1 VVPPRRRR
9 RLPHDLRV
17 QLLTLSAALPGLVL
31 GLVLLAQSGMQPR
44 SQWTIGGIVVLATII
59 FASAARE
66 AVARPLQTLSN
77 LLGALREED
86 FSFRA
91 RVGRRDDP
99 LGQALVEVN
108 ALAQTLREQRLGAL
122 EATAL
127 LRKVMEEIDVAV
139 FAFDGALTLQLLNRA
154 GERLLG
160 APSERLI
167 GRDAEAL
174 GLTGLLA
181 GEPARIV
188 DASFPGA
195 TGRFDVR
202 RGSFRQHGKPMQLVV
217 IADVSRAL
225 RDEERQ
231 AWQRLIRVIGHELNN
246 SLAPIRSVAGSL
258 EMLLVREPR
267 PEDWQGDMRRGLGVI
282 AARAESLR
290 RFMDA
295 YAQLARLP
303 APVKR
308 AVSVGPLVRRV
319 AGLETRVPVKLSAGP
334 AVTIQ
339 ADPDQLEQL
348 LINLV
353 KNAADAVLG
362 GPGGVRM
369 SWSFAEKPSAA
380 VEIHVDDDGP
390 GLPPSAN
397 LFVPFFTTKPGGS
410 GIGLVLC
417 RQIAEAHGGTLTLA
431 NRPEGGCR
439 ATLKLDGIRGR
450 PASGSGAQAAEDQPR
465 AS

>member
-1 VVPPRRRR
+1 
-9 RLPHDLRV
+9 V
-17 QLLTLSAALPGLVL
+17 QLLALASALPGLAL
-31 GLVLLAQSGMQPR
+31 GLALLAESNLSSR
-44 SQWTIGGIVVLATII
+44 TRWTLGGFALVATAV
-59 FASAARE
+59 FASATRE

-108 ALAQTLREQRLGAL
+108 ALAQMLREQRLGAL

-139 FAFDGALTLQLLNRA
+139 FAFDASLTLQLLNRA

-160 APSERLI
+160 APAERLVEKS
-167 GRDAEAL
+167 AEAVGL
-174 GLTGLLA
+174 AALLTG
-181 GEPARIV
+181 EPTRIV

-202 RGSFRQHGKPMQLVV
+202 RTSFRQHGKPMQLLVL
-217 IADVSRAL
+217 ADVSRAL

-258 EMLLVREPR
+258 EALLLREPR

-282 AARAESLR
+282 AARAEALR

-303 APVKR
+303 APNR
-308 AVSVGPLVRRV
+308 RSVTIAPLVSRV
-319 AGLETRVPVKLSAGP
+319 AGLETRVPVEVAAGRS
-334 AVTIQ
+334 VTVH

-353 KNAADAVLG
+353 KNAADAVQG
-362 GPGGVRM
+362 TAGGVRL
-369 SWSFAEKPSAA
+369 SWSLADKPTPAL
-380 VEIHVDDDGP
+380 EIHVDDDGP

-397 LFVPFFTTKPGGS
+397 LFVPFFTTKQGGS

-417 RQIAEAHGGTLTLA
+417 RQIAEAHGGTLRLA

-439 ATLKLDGIRGR
+439 ATLRLQR
-450 PASGSGAQAAEDQPR
+450 
-465 AS
+465 

>member
-1 VVPPRRRR
+1 MNPPRKRR

-17 QLLTLSAALPGLVL
+17 QLLALGAALPALVL
-31 GLVLLAQSGMQPR
+31 AGWLLARSDLQPR
-44 SQWTIGGIVVLATII
+44 TQWTLGTVVVVAGLA
-59 FASAARE
+59 FAASARE
-66 AVARPLQTLSN
+66 AVTRPLQTLSN
-77 LLGALREED
+77 LLAALSEED

-91 RVGRRDDP
+91 RVGRKDDA

-139 FAFDGALTLQLLNRA
+139 FAFDAASELQLMNRA

-167 GRDAEAL
+167 GLGAEAAGL
-174 GLTGLLA
+174 APFLTG
-181 GEPARIV
+181 EPTRTSE
-188 DASFPGA
+188 ASFPGA
-195 TGRFDVR
+195 AGRFDVR
-202 RGSFRQHGKPMQLVV
+202 RTSFRQHGKPRQLVV
-217 IADVSRAL
+217 LADVSRAL

-258 EMLLVREPR
+258 ETLLLREPR
-267 PEDWQGDMRRGLGVI
+267 PQDWEGDMRRGLSVI

-290 RFMDA
+290 RFMEA

-303 APVKR
+303 APVRRKVEL
-308 AVSVGPLVRRV
+308 APLVRRV
-319 AGLETRVPVKLSAGP
+319 AGIETRVEVVVTDGP
-334 AVTIQ
+334 ALTID

-353 KNAADAVLG
+353 KNAAEAVAGL
-362 GPGGVRM
+362 PGGVRL
-369 SWSFAEKPSAA
+369 SWWLVEKPSPAI
-380 VEIHVDDDGP
+380 EIRVDDDGP
-390 GLPPSAN
+390 GLPPTAN

-417 RQIAEAHGGTLTLA
+417 RQIAEAHGGTLVLS
-431 NRPEGGCR
+431 NRPAGGCS
-439 ATLKLDGIRGR
+439 ATLRL
-450 PASGSGAQAAEDQPR
+450 PR
-465 AS
+465 

>member
-1 VVPPRRRR
+1 VARAPRRLRR
-9 RLPHDLRV
+9 RLAHDRRV
-17 QLLTLSAALPGLVL
+17 ELLALAAGVPALALA
-31 GLVLLAQSGMQPR
+31 VLLLAKSDFSPR
-44 SQWTIGGIVVLATII
+44 TQWTLGAIVGIAWLG
-59 FASAARE
+59 FAAAARE

-127 LRKVMEEIDVAV
+127 MRKVMEEIDVAV
-139 FAFDGALTLQLLNRA
+139 FAFDAGSVLQLLNRA

-160 APSERLI
+160 APSERLV
-167 GRDAEAL
+167 GLGADAL
-174 GLTGLLA
+174 GLAPFLV
-181 GEPARIV
+181 GEPTRT
-188 DASFPGA
+188 DEASFPGA
-195 TGRFDVR
+195 AGRFDVR
-202 RGSFRQHGKPMQLVV
+202 RTSFRQRGKPMQLLVL
-217 IADVSRAL
+217 ADVSRAL
-225 RDEERQ
+225 RDEERK

-258 EMLLVREPR
+258 EALLLREPR
-267 PEDWQGDMRRGLGVI
+267 PEDWQGDMRRGLSVI

-303 APVKR
+303 APRRRRVE
-308 AVSVGPLVRRV
+308 VGPLVLRV
-319 AGLETRVPVKLSAGP
+319 AGLETRVAVAVEAG
-334 AVTIQ
+334 ARVTID

-353 KNAADAVLG
+353 KNAAEAVQG
-362 GPGGVRM
+362 TAGSVHV
-369 SWSFAEKPSAA
+369 SWSLVEKPAPA
-380 VEIHVDDDGP
+380 VEIRVDDDGP

-417 RQIAEAHGGTLTLA
+417 RQIAEAHGGTLSLA

-439 ATLKLDGIRGR
+439 ASLRLARG
-450 PASGSGAQAAEDQPR
+450 AAGGA
-465 AS
+465 

>member
-1 VVPPRRRR
+1 LLPPRRRR

-17 QLLTLSAALPGLVL
+17 ELLAAAAALPGLVL
-31 GLVLLAQSGMQPR
+31 GLVLLFKGDFTPR
-44 SQWTIGGIVVLATII
+44 TQWTLAGLAVLATL
-59 FASAARE
+59 AAATAARE

-139 FAFDGALTLQLLNRA
+139 FAFDASLTLQLLNRA

-160 APSERLI
+160 APAERLVEKT
-167 GRDAEAL
+167 AEAVGL
-174 GLTGLLA
+174 AALLTG
-181 GEPARIV
+181 EPTRIV

-202 RGSFRQHGKPMQLVV
+202 RTSFRQRGKPMQLLVL
-217 IADVSRAL
+217 ADVSRAL

-258 EMLLVREPR
+258 ETLLVREPR

-303 APVKR
+303 APARR
-308 AVSVGPLVRRV
+308 AVAIAPLVRRV
-319 AGLETRVPVKLSAGP
+319 AGIEMRLPVKVGAGP
-334 AVTIQ
+334 SVTVQ

-353 KNAADAVLG
+353 KNAADAVQG
-362 GPGGVRM
+362 TPGGVRM
-369 SWSFAEKPSAA
+369 SWSVSDKPAPA
-380 VEIHVDDDGP
+380 VEIHVDDEGP

-417 RQIAEAHGGTLTLA
+417 RQIAEAHGGTLVLA
-431 NRPEGGCR
+431 NRSEGGCR
-439 ATLKLDGIRGR
+439 ATLRLER
-450 PASGSGAQAAEDQPR
+450 
-465 AS
+465 

>member
-1 VVPPRRRR
+1 VGPPRRRR
-9 RLPHDLRV
+9 RLPHDFRV
-17 QLLTLSAALPGLVL
+17 QLLTYGAALPGLVL
-31 GLVLLAQSGMQPR
+31 GLVLLLRSDMQPR
-44 SQWTIGGIVVLATII
+44 TQWTLGGIVVLATLL

-66 AVARPLQTLSN
+66 AVGRPLQTLSN

-127 LRKVMEEIDVAV
+127 LRTVMEEIDVAV
-139 FAFDGALTLQLLNRA
+139 FAFDAGLTLQLLNRA

-160 APSERLI
+160 APAERLL
-167 GRDAEAL
+167 GKDAEAL
-174 GLTGLLA
+174 GLAALLA
-181 GEPARIV
+181 GDPARIA

-202 RGSFRQHGKPMQLVV
+202 RGGFRQRGKPMQLLVL
-217 IADVSRAL
+217 ADVSRAL

-258 EMLLVREPR
+258 ETLLVREPR
-267 PEDWQGDMRRGLGVI
+267 PEDWKGDMKRGLSVI
-282 AARAESLR
+282 AARAEALR

-303 APVKR
+303 APTR
-308 AVSVGPLVRRV
+308 RSVAIAPLVRRV
-319 AGLETRVPVKLSAGP
+319 GGLETRVPVKVQAGGS
-334 AVTIQ
+334 VTIS

-353 KNAADAVLG
+353 KNAAEAVQG
-362 GPGGVRM
+362 TPGGVRL
-369 SWSFAEKPSAA
+369 SWSLEDKPTPA

-417 RQIAEAHGGTLTLA
+417 RQIAEAHGGTLVLA

-439 ATLKLDGIRGR
+439 ATLRLQR
-450 PASGSGAQAAEDQPR
+450 
-465 AS
+465 

>member
-1 VVPPRRRR
+1 MIAAPRRRR
-9 RLPHDLRV
+9 RFPHDRRI
-17 QLLTLSAALPGLVL
+17 QLLALGAGLPALVL
-31 GLVLLAQSGMQPR
+31 AGALLFRSDLSPR
-44 SQWTIGGIVVLATII
+44 TQWTLGALVAIAWLA
-59 FASAARE
+59 FASSARE
-66 AVARPLQTLSN
+66 AVTRPLQTLSN

-99 LGQALVEVN
+99 LGQALSEVN

-139 FAFDGALTLQLLNRA
+139 FAFDASSTLQLTNRA

-160 APSERLI
+160 APAERLI
-167 GRDAEAL
+167 DRGAESLGLAAFLTAEA
-174 GLTGLLA
+174 
-181 GEPARIV
+181 PRIAE
-188 DASFPGA
+188 ASFPGVS
-195 TGRFDVR
+195 GRFDLR
-202 RGSFRQHGKPMQLVV
+202 RGTFRQRGKPMQLLVL
-217 IADVSRAL
+217 ADVSRAL

-258 EMLLVREPR
+258 EALVVREPR
-267 PEDWQGDMRRGLGVI
+267 PADWEEDLRRGLSVV
-282 AARAESLR
+282 ATRAEALR

-303 APVKR
+303 APNRRTVE
-308 AVSVGPLVRRV
+308 VGPLVRRV
-319 AGLETRVPVKLSAGP
+319 AGLETRVPVKVEDGKA
-334 AVTIQ
+334 ATIDI
-339 ADPDQLEQL
+339 DPDQIEQL
-348 LINLV
+348 LINLT
-353 KNAADAVLG
+353 KNGAEAAEATG
-362 GPGGVRM
+362 GGVRL
-369 SWSFAEKPSAA
+369 SWRLVEKPTPAL
-380 VEIHVDDDGP
+380 EIRVDDDGP

-417 RQIAEAHGGTLTLA
+417 RQIAEAHGGTLSLA
-431 NRPEGGCR
+431 NRPQGGCR
-439 ATLKLDGIRGR
+439 ATLRL
-450 PASGSGAQAAEDQPR
+450 PR
-465 AS
+465 

>member
-1 VVPPRRRR
+1 MVFTPRRRF
-9 RLPHDLRV
+9 PHDLRI
-17 QLLTLSAALPGLVL
+17 QLLALGAGLPALVL
-31 GLVLLAQSGMQPR
+31 AAFLLRR
-44 SQWTIGGIVVLATII
+44 SDLSPSIQWTLGTLVVVVWLAV
-59 FASAARE
+59 ASSARE

-77 LLGALREED
+77 LLGAMREED

-99 LGQALVEVN
+99 LGQALSEVN

-139 FAFDGALTLQLLNRA
+139 FAFDAASTLQLSNRA

-160 APSERLI
+160 APSERLV
-167 GRDAEAL
+167 GLGAETV
-174 GLTGLLA
+174 GLAPFLA
-181 GEPARIV
+181 GEAPRI
-188 DASFPGA
+188 AEAAFPGA
-195 TGRFDVR
+195 AGRFDVR
-202 RGSFRQHGKPMQLVV
+202 RGTFRQRGKPLRLLVL
-217 IADVSRAL
+217 ADVSRAL

-258 EMLLVREPR
+258 EALVVREPR
-267 PEDWQGDMRRGLGVI
+267 PADWEEDLRRGLGVI
-282 AARAESLR
+282 ATRTEALR

-303 APVKR
+303 APSRRKVEI
-308 AVSVGPLVRRV
+308 GPLVRRV
-319 AGLETRVPVKLSAGP
+319 AGLETRVPVTVEDGRDAS
-334 AVTIQ
+334 ID

-348 LINLV
+348 LINLIR
-353 KNAADAVLG
+353 NGAEAVAG
-362 GPGGVRM
+362 RGGGVRL
-369 SWSFAEKPSAA
+369 SWSV
-380 VEIHVDDDGP
+380 VERPAPVFEILVDDDGS

-417 RQIAEAHGGTLTLA
+417 RQIAEAHGGRLSLA
-431 NRPEGGCR
+431 NRLGGGCR
-439 ATLKLDGIRGR
+439 ATLHL
-450 PASGSGAQAAEDQPR
+450 PR
-465 AS
+465 

>member
-1 VVPPRRRR
+1 MASSGSAGGPRSRRR

-17 QLLTLSAALPGLVL
+17 QLLALAAALPAL
-31 GLVLLAQSGMQPR
+31 GLAFWLLSKSGLTPR
-44 SQWTIGGIVVLATII
+44 AQWTLGALVVVAWLA
-59 FASAARE
+59 FAASARE

-77 LLGALREED
+77 LLAALREED

-91 RVGRRDDP
+91 RVGRRDDA

-139 FAFDGALTLQLLNRA
+139 FAFDAASELQLLNRA

-160 APSERLI
+160 APAERLV
-167 GRDAEAL
+167 GLGADAL
-174 GLTGLLA
+174 GLAPLLG
-181 GEPARIV
+181 GEPTRTAE
-188 DASFPGA
+188 ASFPGA
-195 TGRFDVR
+195 AGRFDVR
-202 RGSFRQHGKPMQLVV
+202 RTSFRQRGRPMQLLVL
-217 IADVSRAL
+217 ADVSRAL

-258 EMLLVREPR
+258 EALLVREPR
-267 PEDWQGDMRRGLGVI
+267 PADWQGDMRRGLSVI
-282 AARAESLR
+282 AARAEALR

-295 YAQLARLP
+295 YSQLARLP
-303 APVKR
+303 APARR
-308 AVSVGPLVRRV
+308 AVPLAALVRRV
-319 AGLETRVPVKLSAGP
+319 AVIETRVPLLVSDGP
-334 AVTIQ
+334 ELTVD

-353 KNAADAVLG
+353 KNAAEAA
-362 GPGGVRM
+362 PGAAAGVRL
-369 SWSFAEKPSAA
+369 SWSRIEKPSAA
-380 VEIHVDDDGP
+380 VEIRVDDDGP

-417 RQIAEAHGGTLTLA
+417 RQIAEAHGGTLSLA

-439 ATLKLDGIRGR
+439 ATLRLPFGA
-450 PASGSGAQAAEDQPR
+450 PAQPSAPPAAR
-465 AS
+465 

>member
-1 VVPPRRRR
+1 MSPAPRRRR
-9 RLPHDLRV
+9 RLPHDRRV
-17 QLLTLSAALPGLVL
+17 E
-31 GLVLLAQSGMQPR
+31 LLALGAGLPALLLAAFLLWRSDLETR
-44 SQWTIGGIVVLATII
+44 SQWTLLALVAVAWLV

-77 LLGALREED
+77 LLAALREED

-91 RVGRRDDP
+91 RVGRRDDA
-99 LGQALVEVN
+99 LGQALSEVN

-139 FAFDGALTLQLLNRA
+139 FAFDHEQALQLLNRA

-160 APSERLI
+160 AHAERLM
-167 GRDAEAL
+167 GRSAAAL
-174 GLTGLLA
+174 GLEPFLA
-181 GEPARIV
+181 GEPTRIEQ
-188 DASFPGA
+188 ASFPGA

-202 RGSFRQHGKPMQLVV
+202 RRTFRQRGKPMQLVV
-217 IADVSRAL
+217 LADVSRAL

-231 AWQRLIRVIGHELNN
+231 AWHRLIRVIGHELNN

-258 EMLLVREPR
+258 EALLLREPR
-267 PEDWQGDMRRGLGVI
+267 PEDWEGDVRRGLGVI
-282 AARAESLR
+282 AARTEALR
-290 RFMDA
+290 RFMEA

-303 APVKR
+303 APKR
-308 AVSVGPLVRRV
+308 RPVDVALLVRRV
-319 AGLETRVPVKLSAGP
+319 ARLETRVPVRVEDGPSA
-334 AVTIQ
+334 TIE
-339 ADPDQLEQL
+339 ADPDQIEQL
-348 LINLV
+348 LINLTR
-353 KNAADAVLG
+353 NAAEAAAGTG
-362 GPGGVRM
+362 GRVSL
-369 SWSFAEKPSAA
+369 SWSLDERARS
-380 VEIHVDDDGP
+380 VEVRVEDEGP

-417 RQIAEAHGGTLTLA
+417 RQIAEAHHGTLTLA

-439 ATLKLDGIRGR
+439 ATLRLAR
-450 PASGSGAQAAEDQPR
+450 
-465 AS
+465 

>member
-1 VVPPRRRR
+1 MIPPRRRR

-17 QLLTLSAALPGLVL
+17 QLLALAAAVPALLLTFYLLSHSDL
-31 GLVLLAQSGMQPR
+31 QPR
-44 SQWTIGGIVVLATII
+44 TRWTLGALVVLAWLV
-59 FASAARE
+59 FAASARE

-108 ALAQTLREQRLGAL
+108 ALAQMLREQRLGAL

-139 FAFDGALTLQLLNRA
+139 FAFDAASELQLLNRA

-160 APSERLI
+160 APSERLV
-167 GRDAEAL
+167 GLGAEAL
-174 GLTGLLA
+174 GLAPFLTGEA
-181 GEPARIV
+181 TRTAE
-188 DASFPGA
+188 ASFSGA
-195 TGRFDVR
+195 AGRFDVKR
-202 RGSFRQHGKPMQLVV
+202 TSFRQHGRPMQLVV
-217 IADVSRAL
+217 LADVSRAL

-258 EMLLVREPR
+258 EALLVREPR
-267 PEDWQGDMRRGLGVI
+267 PGDWEGDMRRGLSVI

-303 APVKR
+303 PPSR
-308 AVSVGPLVRRV
+308 RLVSIGPLLRRI
-319 AGLETRVPVKLSAGP
+319 AGLETRVKVVVDGEREVS
-334 AVTIQ
+334 VD

-353 KNAADAVLG
+353 RNAAEAAPEA
-362 GPGGVRM
+362 PGGVRL
-369 SWSFAEKPSAA
+369 SWSLVDKPAPV
-380 VEIHVDDDGP
+380 VEIRVDDDGP

-431 NRPEGGCR
+431 NRAEGGCR
-439 ATLKLDGIRGR
+439 ATLRLDR
-450 PASGSGAQAAEDQPR
+450 
-465 AS
+465 

>member
-1 VVPPRRRR
+1 VIPPRRRR

-17 QLLTLSAALPGLVL
+17 QLLALAAAVPALALTAY
-31 GLVLLAQSGMQPR
+31 LLAHSDLQPR
-44 SQWTIGGIVVLATII
+44 TRWTLGTLVVVSWLA
-59 FASAARE
+59 FAASARE

-108 ALAQTLREQRLGAL
+108 ALAQMLREQRLGAL

-139 FAFDGALTLQLLNRA
+139 FAFDAGSELQLLNRA

-160 APSERLI
+160 APSERLV
-167 GRDAEAL
+167 GLGAEAL
-174 GLTGLLA
+174 GLAPFLTGEATRTADAAFA
-181 GEPARIV
+181 GA
-188 DASFPGA
+188 A
-195 TGRFDVR
+195 GRFDMR
-202 RGSFRQHGKPMQLVV
+202 RTSFRQRGRPMQLLVL
-217 IADVSRAL
+217 ADVSRAL

-258 EMLLVREPR
+258 ESLLLREPR
-267 PEDWQGDMRRGLGVI
+267 PADWEDDVRRGLSVI

-303 APVKR
+303 PPTR
-308 AVSVGPLVRRV
+308 RRV
-319 AGLETRVPVKLSAGP
+319 SIGALLRRIAGLETRVKV
-334 AVTIQ
+334 AVNGGREVAVE

-353 KNAADAVLG
+353 RNAAEAA
-362 GPGGVRM
+362 PAAPNGVRL
-369 SWSFAEKPSAA
+369 SWSLLEKPAPA
-380 VEIHVDDDGP
+380 VEIRVDDDGP

-397 LFVPFFTTKPGGS
+397 LFVPFFTTKQGGS

-439 ATLKLDGIRGR
+439 AALVLRR
-450 PASGSGAQAAEDQPR
+450 
-465 AS
+465 

>member
-1 VVPPRRRR
+1 MAPPRRRRR

-17 QLLTLSAALPGLVL
+17 QLLALGAALPALALAFWLLGRSDLTPRTQWTL
-31 GLVLLAQSGMQPR
+31 GLL
-44 SQWTIGGIVVLATII
+44 VVVAWLGFA
-59 FASAARE
+59 ASARE
-66 AVARPLQTLSN
+66 SVARPLQTLSN
-77 LLGALREED
+77 LLAALREED

-99 LGQALVEVN
+99 LGQSLSEVN

-139 FAFDGALTLQLLNRA
+139 FAFDADSRLQLMNRA

-160 APSERLI
+160 APEERLE
-167 GRDAEAL
+167 GLAAEAV
-174 GLTGLLA
+174 GLAPFLS
-181 GEPARIV
+181 GEPTRTAE
-188 DASFPGA
+188 AAFPGVA
-195 TGRFDVR
+195 GRFDVR
-202 RGSFRQHGKPMQLVV
+202 RTSFRQHGKPMQLLVL
-217 IADVSRAL
+217 ADVSRAL

-258 EMLLVREPR
+258 EALLLRKPR
-267 PEDWQGDMRRGLGVI
+267 PADWEGDMRRGLSVI
-282 AARAESLR
+282 ATRAESLR

-303 APVKR
+303 APARRPVEL
-308 AVSVGPLVRRV
+308 APLVRRV
-319 AGLETRVPVKLSAGP
+319 AGLETRSEVVVGDGP
-334 AVTIQ
+334 KVVLD

-353 KNAADAVLG
+353 KNAVDATAG
-362 GPGGVRM
+362 AGSVRV
-369 SWSFAEKPSAA
+369 SWSLAEKPLPA
-380 VEIHVDDDGP
+380 VEICVDDDGP

-397 LFVPFFTTKPGGS
+397 LFTPFFTTKPGGS

-417 RQIAEAHGGTLTLA
+417 RQIAEAHGGTLSLL
-431 NRPEGGCR
+431 NRPGGGCR
-439 ATLKLDGIRGR
+439 ATLRLSR
-450 PASGSGAQAAEDQPR
+450 
-465 AS
+465 

>member
-1 VVPPRRRR
+1 LSPAPRRVRR

-17 QLLTLSAALPGLVL
+17 QLLALGAGLPALVL
-31 GLVLLAQSGMQPR
+31 ALVLLWRSGLAER
-44 SQWTIGGIVVLATII
+44 TQWTLAAAVVVAWLG
-59 FASAARE
+59 FASSARE

-99 LGQALVEVN
+99 LGQALSEVN

-139 FAFDGALTLQLLNRA
+139 FAFDAAATLQLMNRA

-160 APSERLI
+160 APAARLV
-167 GRDAEAL
+167 GLDAEAVGLAALL
-174 GLTGLLA
+174 GGGPT
-181 GEPARIV
+181 RIA
-188 DASFPGA
+188 DASFPGG

-202 RGSFRQHGKPMQLVV
+202 RGSFRQRGKPMQLLVL
-217 IADVSRAL
+217 ADVSRAL

-258 EMLLVREPR
+258 EALLLREPR
-267 PEDWQGDMRRGLGVI
+267 AEDWQGDMRRGLGVI
-282 AARAESLR
+282 AARAEALR

-303 APVKR
+303 ALARRPVEV
-308 AVSVGPLVRRV
+308 AALLRRV
-319 AGLETRVPVKLSAGP
+319 AGLETRVPVAVAAGP
-334 AVTIQ
+334 DVTID

-353 KNAADAVLG
+353 RNAAEATA
-362 GPGGVRM
+362 PGRGSVRL
-369 SWSFAEKPSAA
+369 SWSLAEKPSPA

-417 RQIAEAHGGTLTLA
+417 RQIAEAHGGTLGLA

-439 ATLKLDGIRGR
+439 ALLRLAR
-450 PASGSGAQAAEDQPR
+450 
-465 AS
+465 

>member
-1 VVPPRRRR
+1 MNPPRRRR

-17 QLLTLSAALPGLVL
+17 QLLALAAALPALALAGW
-31 GLVLLAQSGMQPR
+31 LLARSDLQPR
-44 SQWTIGGIVVLATII
+44 TRWTLGTVVVVSWLA
-59 FASAARE
+59 FAASARE

-77 LLGALREED
+77 LLAALSEED

-91 RVGRRDDP
+91 RVGRRDDA

-139 FAFDGALTLQLLNRA
+139 FAFDAASELQLMNRA

-160 APSERLI
+160 ARSERLI
-167 GRDAEAL
+167 GLGAEAVGL
-174 GLTGLLA
+174 APFLTG
-181 GEPARIV
+181 EPTRTAE
-188 DASFPGA
+188 AAFPGA
-195 TGRFDVR
+195 AGRFDVR
-202 RGSFRQHGKPMQLVV
+202 RTSFRQRGKPMQLVV
-217 IADVSRAL
+217 LADVSRAL

-258 EMLLVREPR
+258 ESLLLREPR
-267 PEDWQGDMRRGLGVI
+267 PEDWEGDMRRGLSVI

-290 RFMDA
+290 RFMEA

-303 APVKR
+303 APARR
-308 AVSVGPLVRRV
+308 AVELAPLVRRV
-319 AGLETRVPVKLSAGP
+319 AGIEPRVRV
-334 AVTIQ
+334 AVTDGPDLTID

-353 KNAADAVLG
+353 KNAAEAVAG
-362 GPGGVRM
+362 SPGGVRLH
-369 SWSFAEKPSAA
+369 WSLVEKPAPA
-380 VEIHVDDDGP
+380 IEIRVDDDGP
-390 GLPPSAN
+390 GLPPTAN

-417 RQIAEAHGGTLTLA
+417 RQIAEAHGGTLSLA
-431 NRPEGGCR
+431 NRTEGGCR
-439 ATLKLDGIRGR
+439 ATLRL
-450 PASGSGAQAAEDQPR
+450 PR
-465 AS
+465 

>member
-1 VVPPRRRR
+1 VIPPRRRR

-17 QLLTLSAALPGLVL
+17 QLLALAAAVPALALTAY
-31 GLVLLAQSGMQPR
+31 LLAHSDLQPR
-44 SQWTIGGIVVLATII
+44 TRWTLGTLVVLAW
-59 FASAARE
+59 FAFAASARE

-108 ALAQTLREQRLGAL
+108 ALAQMLREQRLGAL

-139 FAFDGALTLQLLNRA
+139 FAFDAASELQLLNRA
-154 GERLLG
+154 GERMLG
-160 APSERLI
+160 APSERLV
-167 GRDAEAL
+167 GLDAEAL
-174 GLTGLLA
+174 GLAPFLTGEA
-181 GEPARIV
+181 TRTAE
-188 DASFPGA
+188 ASFAGA
-195 TGRFDVR
+195 AGRFDVR
-202 RGSFRQHGKPMQLVV
+202 RTSFRQRGRPMQLLVL
-217 IADVSRAL
+217 ADVSRAL

-258 EMLLVREPR
+258 EALMLREPR
-267 PEDWQGDMRRGLGVI
+267 PADWQDDMRRGLSVI
-282 AARAESLR
+282 AARAEALR

-303 APVKR
+303 PPSR
-308 AVSVGPLVRRV
+308 RRVSIGPLLRRI
-319 AGLETRVPVKLSAGP
+319 AGLETRVKV
-334 AVTIQ
+334 AVNGGREVAVD

-353 KNAADAVLG
+353 RNAAEAA
-362 GPGGVRM
+362 PGAPNGVRL
-369 SWSFAEKPSAA
+369 SWSLLEKPAPT
-380 VEIHVDDDGP
+380 VEIRVDDDGP

-397 LFVPFFTTKPGGS
+397 LFVPFFTTKQGGS

-439 ATLKLDGIRGR
+439 AALVLRR
-450 PASGSGAQAAEDQPR
+450 
-465 AS
+465 

>member
-1 VVPPRRRR
+1 MIPPRRRR

-17 QLLTLSAALPGLVL
+17 QLLALAAGLPALVL
-31 GLVLLAQSGMQPR
+31 AATLLAHSGFSER
-44 SQWTIGGIVVLATII
+44 TQWTLGAVVVIAWLA
-59 FASAARE
+59 FASSARE

-139 FAFDGALTLQLLNRA
+139 FAFDASQVLQLLNRA

-160 APSERLI
+160 APAERLI
-167 GRDAEAL
+167 GLGADAL
-174 GLTGLLA
+174 GLAALLS
-181 GEPARIV
+181 GEPRGIV

-202 RGSFRQHGKPMQLVV
+202 RGGFRQRGKPMQLLVL
-217 IADVSRAL
+217 ADVSRAL

-258 EMLLVREPR
+258 EALLLREPR
-267 PEDWQGDMRRGLGVI
+267 PDDWEGDVRRGLSVI
-282 AARAESLR
+282 AARAEALR

-303 APVKR
+303 APARRPVEV
-308 AVSVGPLVRRV
+308 APLVRRV
-319 AGLETRVPVKLSAGP
+319 AGLETRVPVIVSGGP
-334 AVTIQ
+334 DATID
-339 ADPDQLEQL
+339 ADADQLEQL

-353 KNAADAVLG
+353 RNAAEAVAG
-362 GPGGVRM
+362 SAGGVRL
-369 SWSFAEKPSAA
+369 SWSLAEKPQAA
-380 VEIHVDDDGP
+380 VEFAVDDDGP

-417 RQIAEAHGGTLTLA
+417 RQIAEAHGGTLALT

-439 ATLKLDGIRGR
+439 ATLRLRR
-450 PASGSGAQAAEDQPR
+450 
-465 AS
+465 

>member
-1 VVPPRRRR
+1 MAPAPHRRRR
-9 RLPHDLRV
+9 VPFDRRI
-17 QLLTLSAALPGLVL
+17 QLLALGAGLPAL
-31 GLVLLAQSGMQPR
+31 ALAGVLLGRSDLSPR
-44 SQWTIGGIVVLATII
+44 AQWTLGTLVILAWLAC
-59 FASAARE
+59 ASSARQ
-66 AVARPLQTLSN
+66 AVTRPLQTLSN

-99 LGQALVEVN
+99 LGQALSEVN

-139 FAFDGALTLQLLNRA
+139 FAFDAASTLQLANRA

-160 APSERLI
+160 APAERLL
-167 GRDAEAL
+167 GLGADAL
-174 GLTGLLA
+174 GLAAFLA
-181 GEPARIV
+181 GESPRTAE
-188 DASFPGA
+188 ASFPGA
-195 TGRFDVR
+195 SGRFDVR
-202 RGSFRQHGKPMQLVV
+202 RGTFRQRGRPMQLVV
-217 IADVSRAL
+217 LADVSRAL

-231 AWQRLIRVIGHELNN
+231 AWQRLIRVMGHELNN

-258 EMLLVREPR
+258 EALLLREPR
-267 PEDWQGDMRRGLGVI
+267 PDDWEADVRRGLGVI

-303 APVKR
+303 APHRRRVE
-308 AVSVGPLVRRV
+308 VGPLVRRV
-319 AGLETRVPVKLSAGP
+319 AGLETRVPVAVETGP
-334 AVTIQ
+334 DATIE

-348 LINLV
+348 LINLAR
-353 KNAADAVLG
+353 NGAEACAGTG
-362 GPGGVRM
+362 GGLRL
-369 SWSFAEKPSAA
+369 SWSL
-380 VEIHVDDDGP
+380 VERPAPALEIRVDDDGP

-417 RQIAEAHGGTLTLA
+417 RQIAEAHGGTLGLA
-431 NRPEGGCR
+431 NRPGGGCR
-439 ATLKLDGIRGR
+439 ATLRL
-450 PASGSGAQAAEDQPR
+450 PR
-465 AS
+465 

>member
-1 VVPPRRRR
+1 MASAPRRVRR

-17 QLLTLSAALPGLVL
+17 QLLALAAGLPGLVL
-31 GLVLLAQSGMQPR
+31 AGILLAR
-44 SQWTIGGIVVLATII
+44 SDWSERTQWTLGVLVVAAWLA
-59 FASAARE
+59 FASSARE

-77 LLGALREED
+77 LLAALREED

-99 LGQALVEVN
+99 LGQSLSEVN

-139 FAFDGALTLQLLNRA
+139 FAFDAASRLQLMNRA
-154 GERLLG
+154 GEQLLG
-160 APSERLI
+160 APAERLE
-167 GRDAEAL
+167 GLAAEAL
-174 GLTGLLA
+174 GLAPFLT
-181 GEPARIV
+181 GEPTRTAE
-188 DASFPGA
+188 ASFPGVA
-195 TGRFDVR
+195 GRFDVR
-202 RGSFRQHGKPMQLVV
+202 RTSFRQRGKPMQLLVL
-217 IADVSRAL
+217 ADVSRAL

-258 EMLLVREPR
+258 EALLMRAPR
-267 PEDWQGDMRRGLGVI
+267 PADWEGDMRRGLSVI

-303 APVKR
+303 APVR
-308 AVSVGPLVRRV
+308 RPVELGPLVRRV
-319 AGLETRVPVKLSAGP
+319 AGLETRVPASVAPG
-334 AVTIQ
+334 VEVRIE

-353 KNAADAVLG
+353 RNAAEATLDSKA
-362 GPGGVRM
+362 GVRL
-369 SWSFAEKPSAA
+369 SWSLVDKPSPA
-380 VEIHVDDDGP
+380 VEIRVDDDGP

-417 RQIAEAHGGTLTLA
+417 RQIAEAHGGTLSLA
-431 NRPEGGCR
+431 SRPEGGCR
-439 ATLKLDGIRGR
+439 ATLRLRR
-450 PASGSGAQAAEDQPR
+450 
-465 AS
+465 